1 MKYSGNRL
9 LAIIAVSIL
18 SFLLVSSCR
27 EQPSPVAAVDPI
39 PEIEM
44 FEDHSGALV
53 SWMKKG
59 HEDMTLVHVDHH
71 SDCEYVPEHKIQRL
85 RKLYENK
92 EWDEIL
98 KHKDKGG
105 VLFSLADFIYPAYK
119 LGIVKKVYWVTTLDL
134 FWSNNP
140 LPVVQAY
147 LRENKYSDDIID
159 SFRIDGK
166 TATGSVH
173 GLEVTI
179 STLDDLPP
187 IQEPV
192 MLSIDIDYFS
202 NIMKESKINELKVL
216 RDFMSILRNKKL
228 KVKNLDVTYSVNGGY
243 TAILD
248 RHIGDEVVHIFKHPE
263 IVTSW
268 NFPEL
273 WRIRDEGFNLIR
285 NDRIE
290 DADTCFDK
298 ALTRYPDEPTLL
310 LGKAMCLSYK
320 GKDEESFVLI
330 ERLLKSNPEYDPVY
344 IYLSKA
350 FGARGEQWKVKLY
363 VYEYLKRHPELYFQK
378 RHLMKPDEFERH
390 EPIVNSR
397 VNKEIQK

>member
-1 MKYSGNRL
+1 MIFSRIRL
-9 LAIIAVSIL
+9 LAVIAICIISA
-18 SFLLVSSCR
+18 FLVSSCR
-27 EQPSPVAAVDPI
+27 EPHSPVAAVDPI
-39 PEIEM
+39 SEADI
-44 FEDHSGALV
+44 FEDHSEALV

-59 HEDMTLVHVDHH
+59 HKDEVLVHVDHH
-71 SDCEYVPEHKIQRL
+71 SDCQYVPDHKIL
-85 RKLYENK
+85 SLKKLYENR

-98 KHKDKGG
+98 KHKDSGG
-105 VLFSLADFIYPAYK
+105 VLFSLADFIYPAYR

-147 LRENKYSDDIID
+147 LRENKYSDDVID
-159 SFRIDGK
+159 SFHIDGK
-166 TATGSVH
+166 KATGSVH

-202 NIMKESKINELKVL
+202 NIMKESKINELKVIKDFL
-216 RDFMSILRNKKL
+216 RILRHKKL
-228 KVKNLDVTYSVNGGY
+228 KIKNLDITYSVNGGY

-248 RHIGDEVVHIFKHPE
+248 RHIGDELVQIFRHPE

-268 NFPEL
+268 KFPVL
-273 WRIRDEGFNLIR
+273 WRIRDVGFNLIR
-285 NDRIE
+285 NDRVD
-290 DADTCFDK
+290 DADKYFDTY
-298 ALTRYPDEPTLL
+298 LTHYPDEPTLL

-320 GKDEESFVLI
+320 GKDTDSFNVI
-330 ERLLKSNPEYDPVY
+330 EKLLKNNPEYDPVY
-344 IYLSKA
+344 IYMSKA
-350 FGARGEQWKVKLY
+350 FKARGESWKVKLY

-378 RHLMKPDEFERH
+378 EHFMKPDDNDRH
-390 EPIVNSR
+390 
-397 VNKEIQK
+397 